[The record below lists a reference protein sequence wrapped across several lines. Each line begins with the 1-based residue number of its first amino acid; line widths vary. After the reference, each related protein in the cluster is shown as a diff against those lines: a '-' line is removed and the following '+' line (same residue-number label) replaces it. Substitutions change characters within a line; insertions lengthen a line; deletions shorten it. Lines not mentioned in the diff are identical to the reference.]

1 MFLDSKELRGR
12 ERFSGAGLYPAAI
25 TEVGGTKWGYIDRSG
40 KFFIQPTFDAAED
53 FQDNGLAIVTKD
65 CLSGI
70 IDITGCYIVEPKYD
84 NISAYSEGRAV
95 VWEKGLAKMIDEKG
109 KEIFQTEGSIGAMK
123 ENRAWLNKNI
133 DDSSWLGG
141 YVDRDGNVIV
151 SPQYSATGDFKC
163 GKAVV
168 ELKNSQGYAI
178 IDLDGKI
185 LNTFNYAF
193 VGDLG
198 NGLLPYKET
207 TDGKFGFI
215 DEKGKVIISPQFDG
229 AQPFENCRA
238 VVVNYKDYWPYYGLI
253 DTRGNQ
259 VIPLKYNEVK
269 FIGEGRV
276 AVGIPL
282 SRESSFAGSK
292 CAIADLNGKFVTDFL
307 YTYITEYKRGYLS
320 VSDGVTTFFIDKYG
334 RRALELPRV
343 EGEGTL
349 SFIDDLIKVNIDN
362 RTAYLDLSG
371 EIVWKQSK
379 DVVLNHQYVVRSIK
393 YKPRRDYIVYY
404 PQIEGMKDRE
414 AQRKVNKRLKEMS
427 LSKGMDGEDFE
438 YSYDSD
444 FTVTFFKKD
453 LVIIEI
459 SGYLYPYG
467 AAHGMP
473 SRVYAHIDLKTG
485 KFYELTDL
493 FKKDSDYV
501 KVLSDIIK
509 QQIIQQGE
517 DSPVWLD
524 EYKGIK
530 PDQPFFITEDALNIY
545 FLPYEIAPYAAGFP
559 TFTIPFKEI
568 MSLIDVKGAFW
579 QSFH

>member
-1 MFLDSKELRGR
+1 MFLDPKELRGSG
-12 ERFSGAGLYPAAI
+12 RFLDVGLYPAAI
-25 TEVGGTKWGYIDRSG
+25 TEVGGTRWGYIDRSG
-40 KFFIQPTFDAAED
+40 KFFIPPIFDMVEE
-53 FQDNGLAIVTKD
+53 FQENGLAIVTKD
-65 CLSGI
+65 GFSGI
-70 IDITGCYIVEPKYD
+70 IDVTGAYIVEPKYY

-95 VWEKGLAKMIDEKG
+95 VWETGRSKMIDEKG
-109 KEIFQTEGSIGAMK
+109 KVLFQTEGSIGAMR
-123 ENRAWLNKNI
+123 ENRAWFNQNI
-133 DDSSWLGG
+133 DDVSWLGG
-141 YVDRDGNVIV
+141 YVDREGKVIV
-151 SPQYSATGDFKC
+151 PPQYSSTGDFKC

-168 ELKNSQGYAI
+168 ERKDSQGYAI
-178 IDLDGKI
+178 INLDGKI

-198 NGLLPYKET
+198 NGLLPFKESME
-207 TDGKFGFI
+207 GKFGFI
-215 DEKGKVIISPQFDG
+215 DEKGKVIIPPQFEG

-253 DTRGNQ
+253 DTRGKQ
-259 VIPLKYNEVK
+259 VIPLRYNEVK

-276 AVGIPL
+276 AVCIPI
-282 SRESSFAGSK
+282 SKKNSFAGSR
-292 CAIADLNGKFVTDFL
+292 CAIADLNGKLVTDFL
-307 YTYITEYKRGYLS
+307 YTYVTTYNRGYLS

-334 RRALELPRV
+334 RKAIELPMV
-343 EGEGTL
+343 EGEGTF
-349 SFIDDLIKVNIDN
+349 SFINSLIKVNIDN
-362 RTAYLDLSG
+362 RIAYLDLTG
-371 EIVWKQSK
+371 TVIWKQSK

-404 PQIEGMKDRE
+404 PQIEGMKDYE
-414 AQRKVNKRLKEMS
+414 IQRKVNKRLKEMS
-427 LSKGMDGEDFE
+427 LSKGIDGEDFE
-438 YSYDSD
+438 YAYDSD

-453 LVIIEI
+453 LVVIEI

-473 SRVYAHIDLKTG
+473 SRIYAHVDLKTG
-485 KFYELTDL
+485 RFYQLEDL

-501 KVLSDIIK
+501 KVLSDIIR

-517 DSPVWLD
+517 DSSVWLD
-524 EYKGIK
+524 EYKGIR
-530 PDQPFFITEDALNIY
+530 PDQPFFVTEDALNIY

-568 MSLIDVKGAFW
+568 MSLIDTKGAFW